1 MPKVSKSK
9 KCVRSSVGEKAN
21 YSALNP
27 PMQKLVLGTSSL
39 RVSRLAY
46 GCWRLADASNASKSK
61 SEIRVAGKR
70 AVIAAYEVGYTIF
83 DHADI
88 YGGGD
93 AERIFGEVL
102 RENPEMRDRISIVTK
117 CGVRR
122 SDDPPGSPYH
132 YNLSGE
138 YIIRSCEGSLKRL
151 GIETIDVLLLHRA
164 DWLVDPEDVSGA
176 FTKLKQSGKVRFFG
190 VSNFRPSL
198 VSALQ
203 TACPM
208 PLVVNQVEISLCKLD
223 AFEDGTLDQC
233 LEKKITPMAWSP
245 LGGGQLAEGAKRLL
259 KSQKGYQIKKVVP
272 LLDELAAQYGVT
284 RSAVALAW
292 LLKHP
297 ADIMPIV
304 GSTNPQRIRDAARA
318 TKINLNREEWY
329 RLLIAARG
337 ESLP

>member
-1 MPKVSKSK
+1 VDKETK
-9 KCVRSSVGEKAN
+9 RN
-21 YSALNP
+21 ALNSS
-27 PMQKLVLGTSSL
+27 MQRLVLGTSSL

-46 GCWRLADASNASKSK
+46 GCWRLANAKSAGESKSQIQAADK
-61 SEIRVAGKR
+61 H
-70 AVIAAYEVGYTIF
+70 AVIAAYEAGYTLF

-88 YGGGD
+88 YGGGE
-93 AERIFGEVL
+93 AEKIFGGVL

-122 SDDPPGSPYH
+122 HDDPPGSPYH

-151 GIETIDVLLLHRA
+151 GIGTIDVFLLHRA
-164 DWLVDPEDVSGA
+164 DWLVDPADVAGA

-203 TACPM
+203 AACPM

-233 LEKKITPMAWSP
+233 LGEKITPMAWSP
-245 LGGGQLAEGAKRLL
+245 LGAGQLAEGARRVL
-259 KSQKGYQIKKVVP
+259 KSQEGYQTEKVLP

-284 RSAVALAW
+284 RSAIALAW
-292 LLKHP
+292 LMKHP
-297 ADIMPIV
+297 AAIVPIV

-318 TKINLNREEWY
+318 TEINLSREEWY
-329 RLLIAARG
+329 HLLIAARG
-337 ESLP
+337 GPLP